1 MFDFIL
7 SFFAHRLYDVAVV
20 LVFIGLTFLSRPV
33 ANYYWQFVL
42 NKFVLNGLKL
52 KGTYSQLIPST
63 VAWTAQAI
71 CLIVIALT
79 AKHFSEWI
87 FGLVIFFA
95 LRVLTY
101 DGAVTV

>member
-7 SFFAHRLYDVAVV
+7 SFFAHRLYDVAVI
-20 LVFIGLTFLSRPV
+20 LIFIGLTFLSRPV
-33 ANYYWQFVL
+33 ANYYW
-42 NKFVLNGLKL
+42 KFVLNGLKL

-63 VAWTAQAI
+63 VAWIAQAI
-71 CLIVIALT
+71 CLVVIALT
-79 AKHFSEWI
+79 TKHFSECI